1 MSEKIILGSNGI
13 KRVLRKFSPVEAIA
27 EYIWNGYDAD
37 ATKIDVQID
46 ANAIEGIN
54 KITIIDNGCGI
65 DFRSLDKKFK
75 PFYESN
81 KMLYKNENNNSSLI
95 HGKNGIGR
103 LTFFTFA
110 RVAKWTTVY
119 NDDNRT
125 FKYTIEIAENGLDDY
140 AASEPKELQDGSTGT
155 VVEFDDI
162 NEEVLVSEIIEFV
175 KTDFAWFIELNQK
188 RNIQLLFNGKKLD
201 YSNLLKDKEYK
212 QYRYEGYEFDIV
224 FCRWEKKLHQEY
236 SKYYYLNS
244 KGM

>member
-95 HGKNGIGR
+95 HGKNGIVLFG
-103 LTFFTFA
+103 
-110 RVAKWTTVY
+110 K
-119 NDDNRT
+119 
-125 FKYTIEIAENGLDDY
+125 LDDAFIVTLN
-140 AASEPKELQDGSTGT
+140 AAFCAETAQMQQ
-155 VVEFDDI
+155 
-162 NEEVLVSEIIEFV
+162 II
-175 KTDFAWFIELNQK
+175 
-188 RNIQLLFNGKKLD
+188 
-201 YSNLLKDKEYK
+201 
-212 QYRYEGYEFDIV
+212 
-224 FCRWEKKLHQEY
+224 
-236 SKYYYLNS
+236 
-244 KGM
+244 

>member
-103 LTFFTFA
+103 LTFFTNSIISLTKTSSFISSNS
-110 RVAKWTTVY
+110 TTVPVLPSC
-119 NDDNRT
+119 NSL
-125 FKYTIEIAENGLDDY
+125 GSL
-140 AASEPKELQDGSTGT
+140 AA
-155 VVEFDDI
+155 
-162 NEEVLVSEIIEFV
+162 
-175 KTDFAWFIELNQK
+175 
-188 RNIQLLFNGKKLD
+188 
-201 YSNLLKDKEYK
+201 
-212 QYRYEGYEFDIV
+212 
-224 FCRWEKKLHQEY
+224 
-236 SKYYYLNS
+236 
-244 KGM
+244 